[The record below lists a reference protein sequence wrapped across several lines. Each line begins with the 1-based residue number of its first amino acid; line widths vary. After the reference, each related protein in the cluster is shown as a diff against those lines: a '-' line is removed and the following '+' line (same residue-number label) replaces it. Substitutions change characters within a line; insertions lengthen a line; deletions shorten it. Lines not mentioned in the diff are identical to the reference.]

1 MSDPK
6 KPTRLFLVRH
16 GEVEVQGQGKFL
28 GFTDLD
34 LSPRGKAQVAG
45 LSEYLRDMVL
55 DRAYASDL
63 KRAMNSAEIIC
74 RGRGIKPIP
83 CPALREMDM
92 GEWDGKSWEEIK
104 KTNPEIT
111 PRFFNNLKKFHFPGG
126 EDWHHFHGRVSKGLK
141 TLLKENQGKDI
152 LLVAHAGV
160 NRIILAQAL
169 GLPFKNM
176 FFMDQGY
183 ACLNII
189 EWYGKASKV
198 ILMNGIY
205 YGSGLKSESA
215 KG

>member
-6 KPTRLFLVRH
+6 KPTRLYLVRH
-16 GEVEVQGQGKFL
+16 GEVVVEGQGKFL

-34 LSPRGKAQVAG
+34 LSQRGKEQVAG
-45 LSEYLRDMVL
+45 VAAYLKDVSL

-63 KRAMNSAEIIC
+63 KRAMDSAGIIC
-74 RGRGIKPIP
+74 QGRTIKPTP
-83 CPALREMDM
+83 CTAFREMDM

-104 KTNPEIT
+104 KANPEIN
-111 PRFFNNLKKFHFPGG
+111 PRFFKDLNKFYFPGG
-126 EDWHHFHGRVSKGLK
+126 ENWPHFRGRVLKGMKRLYRD
-141 TLLKENQGKDI
+141 NQGKDI

-183 ACLNII
+183 AGLNII
-189 EWYGKASKV
+189 ECFGKVSKV
-198 ILMNGIY
+198 ILMNGIFY
-205 YGSGLKSESA
+205 KPRD
-215 KG
+215 